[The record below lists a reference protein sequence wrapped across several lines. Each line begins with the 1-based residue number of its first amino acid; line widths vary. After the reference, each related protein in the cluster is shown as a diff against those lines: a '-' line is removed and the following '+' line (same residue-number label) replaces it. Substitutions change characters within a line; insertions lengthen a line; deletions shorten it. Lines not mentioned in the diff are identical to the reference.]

1 MSDGLLG
8 RKIGMTSVYRE
19 GMQIP
24 VTVIEV
30 VPNPVVQ
37 VKSAE
42 GQDGYDAL
50 QLAYGAK
57 SLRQVNKPLSGHYKR
72 AGVNPHRVLRE
83 FRGMA
88 ARDAGSEIH
97 VEEIFAEGDRVSVR
111 GTSKGRGFAGV
122 IKRHNFHGHKGSHGT
137 HESFRGP
144 GSIGSTTSP
153 GRVWLGQRLPGQYGN
168 AKVSVKNL
176 EVIEVVTDKN
186 LLLVKGAVPG
196 ARNSIVELH
205 KISGER

>member
-19 GMQIP
+19 GLQIP

-30 VPNPVVQ
+30 EPNPVVQ

-42 GQDGYDAL
+42 GSDGYDAL

-57 SLRQVNKPLSGHYKR
+57 SQRQVNKPTSGHYKR
-72 AGVNPHRVLRE
+72 ANVNPRRVLHE
-83 FRGMA
+83 FRGMTG
-88 ARDAGSEIH
+88 RETGKEIR
-97 VEEIFAEGDRVSVR
+97 VEEIFAEGDLLSVR

-122 IKRHNFHGHKGSHGT
+122 IKRHKFHGHKGSHGT

-144 GSIGSTTSP
+144 GSIGSNTSP
-153 GRVWLGQRLPGQYGN
+153 GRVWPGQRMPGQYGN
-168 AKVSVKNL
+168 ATVSVKNL
-176 EVIEVVTDKN
+176 EVIEVVADKN

-205 KISGER
+205 KI

>member
-19 GMQIP
+19 GQQIP

-30 VPNPVVQ
+30 QPNPVVQ

-42 GQDGYDAL
+42 GPDGYDST

-57 SLRQVNKPLSGHYKR
+57 SQRQVNKPTAGHYKR
-72 AGVNPHRVLRE
+72 VNVTPRRVLRE
-83 FRGMA
+83 FRGMTG
-88 ARDAGSEIH
+88 REAGAEIR
-97 VEEIFAEGDRVSVR
+97 VEEIFAEGDLLSVR
-111 GTSKGRGFAGV
+111 GTSKGRGYAGV

-144 GSIGSTTSP
+144 GSIGSTTDP
-153 GRVWLGQRLPGQYGN
+153 GRVWLGTRMAGHYGD
-168 AKVSVKNL
+168 ATVSVKNL
-176 EVIEVVTDKN
+176 EVIEVLADKN

-196 ARNSIVELH
+196 ARNAIVELH
-205 KISGER
+205 KI

>member
-19 GMQIP
+19 GEQVP

-30 VPNPVVQ
+30 EPNPVVQ

-42 GQDGYDAL
+42 GPDGYDAV

-57 SLRQVNKPLSGHYKR
+57 SQRQVNQPTAGHYKR
-72 AGVNPHRVLRE
+72 VNVTPRRVLRE
-83 FRGMA
+83 FRGMT
-88 ARDAGSEIH
+88 RREAGVEIR
-97 VEEIFAEGDRVSVR
+97 VEEIFAEGDLLSVR
-111 GTSKGRGFAGV
+111 GTSKGRGYAGV

-144 GSIGSTTSP
+144 GSIGSTTDP
-153 GRVWLGQRLPGQYGN
+153 GRVWLGTRMAGQYGN
-168 AKVSVKNL
+168 TKVSVKNL
-176 EVIEVVTDKN
+176 EVIEVLADKN

-205 KISGER
+205 KI